1 MKAKL
6 TLSIA
11 ATLALLLFC
20 VVVTVNSPRS
30 LAGEALGIDL
40 PRPIE
45 TQWSDDHGGFLG
57 DGVTRGVMVFS
68 SQNGAALEKALAE
81 NEAWHTLPLPE
92 PVQLFVYG
100 ADEKCSEDHRRLL
113 LFPGP
118 PARHGHD
125 GTVPGRQF
133 PQRHHRPLR
142 HPENDPLPYSIRLV
156 ISSQLPWKQGSFCTF
171 LSYFLLLSL
180 LDGAISNHEQI
191 VKTWEERL
199 DKWSETEYK
208 YLQGNH

>member
-30 LAGEALGIDL
+30 LVGEALGIDL

-57 DGVTRGVMVFS
+57 DGVTRGVLVFS

-100 ADEKCSEDHRRLL
+100 GEKDGVNYGEPMKNVPKITEGYYYFRDRL
-113 LFPGP
+113 
-118 PARHGHD
+118 HD
-125 GTVPGRQF
+125 TDTTEQF
-133 PQRHHRPLR
+133 L
-142 HPENDPLPYSIRLV
+142 DA
-156 ISSQLPWKQGSFCTF
+156 SSHNATIALYDTQNTTLY
-171 LSYFLLLSL
+171 L
-180 LDGAISNHEQI
+180 I
-191 VKTWEERL
+191 
-199 DKWSETEYK
+199 EYDS
-208 YLQGNH
+208 

>member
-6 TLSIA
+6 ALSIA

-30 LAGEALGIDL
+30 LAGEALGVDL

-57 DGVTRGVMVFS
+57 DGVTRGVLVFS
-68 SQNGAALEKALAE
+68 SQNGAALEKELAE

-100 ADEKCSEDHRRLL
+100 GEKDGVNYGEPMKNVPKITDGYYYFRDRL
-113 LFPGP
+113 
-118 PARHGHD
+118 HD
-125 GTVPGRQF
+125 TDTTEQF
-133 PQRHHRPLR
+133 
-142 HPENDPLPYSIRLV
+142 
-156 ISSQLPWKQGSFCTF
+156 
-171 LSYFLLLSL
+171 
-180 LDGAISNHEQI
+180 LDASAYNATIALYDTQNTTLYLI
-191 VKTWEERL
+191 
-199 DKWSETEYK
+199 EYDT
-208 YLQGNH
+208 

>member
-57 DGVTRGVMVFS
+57 DGVTRGVLVFS

-81 NEAWHTLPLPE
+81 NEVWHTLPLPE

-100 ADEKCSEDHRRLL
+100 GEKDGVNYGEPMKNVPKITEGYYYFRDRL
-113 LFPGP
+113 
-118 PARHGHD
+118 HD
-125 GTVPGRQF
+125 TDTTEQF
-133 PQRHHRPLR
+133 L
-142 HPENDPLPYSIRLV
+142 DA
-156 ISSQLPWKQGSFCTF
+156 SSHNATIALYDTQ
-171 LSYFLLLSL
+171 
-180 LDGAISNHEQI
+180 
-191 VKTWEERL
+191 KTTL
-199 DKWSETEYK
+199 
-208 YLQGNH
+208 YLIQYDS

>member
-40 PRPIE
+40 PRPVE

-57 DGVTRGVMVFS
+57 DGVTRGVLVFS

-81 NEAWHTLPLPE
+81 HEAWHTLPLPE
-92 PVQLFVYG
+92 PVNRNLFDAAEAKGLGLETLPATLEEAVQVAEESEFLRRVLPEGLSKRYFSEELKRCAALRSAPDRAEHERVY
-100 ADEKCSEDHRRLL
+100 
-113 LFPGP
+113 
-118 PARHGHD
+118 
-125 GTVPGRQF
+125 
-133 PQRHHRPLR
+133 
-142 HPENDPLPYSIRLV
+142 
-156 ISSQLPWKQGSFCTF
+156 
-171 LSYFLLLSL
+171 YFN
-180 LDGAISNHEQI
+180 AI
-191 VKTWEERL
+191 
-199 DKWSETEYK
+199 
-208 YLQGNH
+208 

>member
-57 DGVTRGVMVFS
+57 DGVTRGVLVFS

-81 NEAWHTLPLPE
+81 NEVWHTLPLPE

-100 ADEKCSEDHRRLL
+100 GAEYEKIFRKSQT
-113 LFPGP
+113 
-118 PARHGHD
+118 ATTIS
-125 GTVPGRQF
+125 GTVCMTHFRQTSSSMPTPTTPPSPSTTPKTRHFISLNTTPDFF
-133 PQRHHRPLR
+133 PTPL
-142 HPENDPLPYSIRLV
+142 ETGEFLYFFELFLV
-156 ISSQLPWKQGSFCTF
+156 TSSPRWG
-171 LSYFLLLSL
+171 Y
-180 LDGAISNHEQI
+180 
-191 VKTWEERL
+191 
-199 DKWSETEYK
+199 
-208 YLQGNH
+208 

>member
-6 TLSIA
+6 ALSIA

-30 LAGEALGIDL
+30 LAGEALGVDL

-57 DGVTRGVMVFS
+57 DGVTRGVLVFS

-92 PVQLFVYG
+92 PVQLFIYG
-100 ADEKCSEDHRRLL
+100 GEKDGVNYGEPMKDVPKITEGYYYFRDRL
-113 LFPGP
+113 
-118 PARHGHD
+118 HD
-125 GTVPGRQF
+125 TFSTDQ
-133 PQRHHRPLR
+133 LM
-142 HPENDPLPYSIRLV
+142 DAYSYNATIALYDTQNTTLYL
-156 ISSQLPWKQGSFCTF
+156 I
-171 LSYFLLLSL
+171 
-180 LDGAISNHEQI
+180 
-191 VKTWEERL
+191 
-199 DKWSETEYK
+199 K
-208 YLQGNH
+208 YDT

>member
-40 PRPIE
+40 PRPVE

-57 DGVTRGVMVFS
+57 DGVTRGVLVFS

-81 NEAWHTLPLPE
+81 NDSGTPCPCRSRCSS
-92 PVQLFVYG
+92 LFTAG
-100 ADEKCSEDHRRLL
+100 K
-113 LFPGP
+113 
-118 PARHGHD
+118 
-125 GTVPGRQF
+125 
-133 PQRHHRPLR
+133 
-142 HPENDPLPYSIRLV
+142 
-156 ISSQLPWKQGSFCTF
+156 
-171 LSYFLLLSL
+171 
-180 LDGAISNHEQI
+180 
-191 VKTWEERL
+191 KT
-199 DKWSETEYK
+199 
-208 YLQGNH
+208 G

>member
-30 LAGEALGIDL
+30 LAGEALGVDL

-57 DGVTRGVMVFS
+57 DGVTRGVLVFS

-81 NEAWHTLPLPE
+81 NEVWHTLPLPE

-100 ADEKCSEDHRRLL
+100 GEKDGVNYGEPMKNVPKITEGYYYFRDRL
-113 LFPGP
+113 
-118 PARHGHD
+118 HD
-125 GTVPGRQF
+125 TDTTEQF
-133 PQRHHRPLR
+133 L
-142 HPENDPLPYSIRLV
+142 DA
-156 ISSQLPWKQGSFCTF
+156 SSHNATIALYDTQNTTLY
-171 LSYFLLLSL
+171 L
-180 LDGAISNHEQI
+180 I
-191 VKTWEERL
+191 
-199 DKWSETEYK
+199 EYDT
-208 YLQGNH
+208 

>member
-57 DGVTRGVMVFS
+57 DGVTRGVLVFS

-81 NEAWHTLPLPE
+81 NEVWHTLPLPE

-100 ADEKCSEDHRRLL
+100 GEKDGVNYGEPMKNVPKITEGYYYFRDRL
-113 LFPGP
+113 
-118 PARHGHD
+118 HD
-125 GTVPGRQF
+125 TDTTEQF
-133 PQRHHRPLR
+133 L
-142 HPENDPLPYSIRLV
+142 DA
-156 ISSQLPWKQGSFCTF
+156 SSHNATIALYDTQNTTLY
-171 LSYFLLLSL
+171 L
-180 LDGAISNHEQI
+180 I
-191 VKTWEERL
+191 
-199 DKWSETEYK
+199 EYDS
-208 YLQGNH
+208 

>member
-20 VVVTVNSPRS
+20 VVVTVNSPRG

-57 DGVTRGVMVFS
+57 DGVTRGVLVFS

-81 NEAWHTLPLPE
+81 NEVWHTLPLPE

-100 ADEKCSEDHRRLL
+100 GEKDGVNYGEPMKIVPKITEGYYYFRDRL
-113 LFPGP
+113 
-118 PARHGHD
+118 HD
-125 GTVPGRQF
+125 TDTTEQF
-133 PQRHHRPLR
+133 L
-142 HPENDPLPYSIRLV
+142 DA
-156 ISSQLPWKQGSFCTF
+156 SSHNATIALYDTQ
-171 LSYFLLLSL
+171 
-180 LDGAISNHEQI
+180 
-191 VKTWEERL
+191 KTTL
-199 DKWSETEYK
+199 
-208 YLQGNH
+208 YLIQYDS

>member
-20 VVVTVNSPRS
+20 VVVTVNSLRS
-30 LAGEALGIDL
+30 LAGEALGVDL
-40 PRPIE
+40 PRPVE

-57 DGVTRGVMVFS
+57 DGVTRGVLVFS

-100 ADEKCSEDHRRLL
+100 GEKDGVNYGEPMKNVPKITEGYYYFRDRL
-113 LFPGP
+113 
-118 PARHGHD
+118 HD
-125 GTVPGRQF
+125 TDTTEQF
-133 PQRHHRPLR
+133 L
-142 HPENDPLPYSIRLV
+142 DA
-156 ISSQLPWKQGSFCTF
+156 SSHNATIALYDTQ
-171 LSYFLLLSL
+171 
-180 LDGAISNHEQI
+180 
-191 VKTWEERL
+191 KTTL
-199 DKWSETEYK
+199 
-208 YLQGNH
+208 YLIQYDS

>member
-57 DGVTRGVMVFS
+57 DGVTRGVLVFS

-92 PVQLFVYG
+92 PVQLFIYG
-100 ADEKCSEDHRRLL
+100 GEKDGVNYGEPMKDVPKITEGYYYFRDRL
-113 LFPGP
+113 
-118 PARHGHD
+118 HD
-125 GTVPGRQF
+125 TDTTKQF
-133 PQRHHRPLR
+133 
-142 HPENDPLPYSIRLV
+142 
-156 ISSQLPWKQGSFCTF
+156 
-171 LSYFLLLSL
+171 
-180 LDGAISNHEQI
+180 LDASAHNATIALYDTQNTI
-191 VKTWEERL
+191 L
-199 DKWSETEYK
+199 YLIEYDT
-208 YLQGNH
+208 

>member
-57 DGVTRGVMVFS
+57 DGVTRGVLVFS

-81 NEAWHTLPLPE
+81 NEVWHTLPLPE

-100 ADEKCSEDHRRLL
+100 GEKDGVNYGEPMKNVPKITEGYYYFRDRL
-113 LFPGP
+113 
-118 PARHGHD
+118 HD
-125 GTVPGRQF
+125 TDTTEQF
-133 PQRHHRPLR
+133 L
-142 HPENDPLPYSIRLV
+142 DA
-156 ISSQLPWKQGSFCTF
+156 SSHNATIALYDTQSTTLY
-171 LSYFLLLSL
+171 L
-180 LDGAISNHEQI
+180 I
-191 VKTWEERL
+191 
-199 DKWSETEYK
+199 EYDS
-208 YLQGNH
+208 

>member
-30 LAGEALGIDL
+30 LAGEALGVDL

-57 DGVTRGVMVFS
+57 DGVTRGVLVFS

-81 NEAWHTLPLPE
+81 NEVWHTLPLPE

-100 ADEKCSEDHRRLL
+100 GEKDGVNYGEPMKNVPKITEGYYYFRDRL
-113 LFPGP
+113 
-118 PARHGHD
+118 HD
-125 GTVPGRQF
+125 TDTMEQF
-133 PQRHHRPLR
+133 L
-142 HPENDPLPYSIRLV
+142 DA
-156 ISSQLPWKQGSFCTF
+156 SSHNATIALYDTQ
-171 LSYFLLLSL
+171 
-180 LDGAISNHEQI
+180 
-191 VKTWEERL
+191 KTTL
-199 DKWSETEYK
+199 
-208 YLQGNH
+208 YLIQYDS

>member
-57 DGVTRGVMVFS
+57 DGVTRGVLVFS

-92 PVQLFVYG
+92 PVDQFLYSGRFQEEVCTPQVQKGYYYFRLF
-100 ADEKCSEDHRRLL
+100 L
-113 LFPGP
+113 
-118 PARHGHD
+118 
-125 GTVPGRQF
+125 
-133 PQRHHRPLR
+133 QRHHRPLR

-171 LSYFLLLSL
+171 LSYFLLLSF

>member
-6 TLSIA
+6 ALSIA

-57 DGVTRGVMVFS
+57 DGVTRGVLVFS

-81 NEAWHTLPLPE
+81 HEAWHTLPLPE

-100 ADEKCSEDHRRLL
+100 GEKDGVNYGEPMKNVPKITEGYYYFRDRL
-113 LFPGP
+113 
-118 PARHGHD
+118 HD
-125 GTVPGRQF
+125 TFSTDQ
-133 PQRHHRPLR
+133 LM
-142 HPENDPLPYSIRLV
+142 DAYSYNATIALYDTQNTTLYL
-156 ISSQLPWKQGSFCTF
+156 I
-171 LSYFLLLSL
+171 
-180 LDGAISNHEQI
+180 
-191 VKTWEERL
+191 
-199 DKWSETEYK
+199 K
-208 YLQGNH
+208 YDT

>member
-6 TLSIA
+6 ALSIA

-30 LAGEALGIDL
+30 LAGEALSVDL

-57 DGVTRGVMVFS
+57 DGVTRGILVFS

-100 ADEKCSEDHRRLL
+100 GEKDGVTYGGPMKNVPKITDGYYYFRDRL
-113 LFPGP
+113 
-118 PARHGHD
+118 HD
-125 GTVPGRQF
+125 TDTTEQF
-133 PQRHHRPLR
+133 
-142 HPENDPLPYSIRLV
+142 
-156 ISSQLPWKQGSFCTF
+156 
-171 LSYFLLLSL
+171 
-180 LDGAISNHEQI
+180 LDASAHNATIALYDTQ
-191 VKTWEERL
+191 KTTL
-199 DKWSETEYK
+199 
-208 YLQGNH
+208 YLIQYDS

>member
-40 PRPIE
+40 PRPVE

-57 DGVTRGVMVFS
+57 DGVTRGVLVFS

-81 NEAWHTLPLPE
+81 NEVWHTLPLPE

-100 ADEKCSEDHRRLL
+100 GEKDGVNYGEPMKNVPKITEGYYYFRDRL
-113 LFPGP
+113 
-118 PARHGHD
+118 HD
-125 GTVPGRQF
+125 TDTTEQF
-133 PQRHHRPLR
+133 L
-142 HPENDPLPYSIRLV
+142 DA
-156 ISSQLPWKQGSFCTF
+156 SSHNATIALYDTQNTTLY
-171 LSYFLLLSL
+171 L
-180 LDGAISNHEQI
+180 I
-191 VKTWEERL
+191 
-199 DKWSETEYK
+199 EYDS
-208 YLQGNH
+208 

>member
-20 VVVTVNSPRS
+20 VVVTVNSPRG

-57 DGVTRGVMVFS
+57 DGVTRGVLVFS

-81 NEAWHTLPLPE
+81 HEVWHTLPLPE
-92 PVQLFVYG
+92 PVDQFLYSGRFQEEECIPQVQKGYYYFRDRLHDTFSTDQLMD
-100 ADEKCSEDHRRLL
+100 A
-113 LFPGP
+113 
-118 PARHGHD
+118 
-125 GTVPGRQF
+125 
-133 PQRHHRPLR
+133 
-142 HPENDPLPYSIRLV
+142 YSYNATIALYDTQNTTLYL
-156 ISSQLPWKQGSFCTF
+156 I
-171 LSYFLLLSL
+171 
-180 LDGAISNHEQI
+180 
-191 VKTWEERL
+191 
-199 DKWSETEYK
+199 EYDS
-208 YLQGNH
+208 